1 MNINLNSL
9 VTTLAVKA
17 KALALNVTEIEL
29 KVMEATNEEPWGPH
43 GKDMQGMEPFTARL
57 QRRVALSGCI
67 HTVGRIGRRDRA
79 CGRGPRQV

>member
-9 VTTLAVKA
+9 VTTLAAKA

-43 GKDMQGMEPFTARL
+43 GKDMQGKRL
-57 QRRVALSGCI
+57 
-67 HTVGRIGRRDRA
+67 
-79 CGRGPRQV
+79 